1 MMNLRQIT
9 ESVIETCQYGV
20 IVELLRGQDYYN
32 EKQKVLYE
40 RDESGAMQH
49 EAERDSWAMLQKSEK
64 NFYLLDAN
72 LKHEMQTQGVAPDTW
87 VLPPRAS
94 IGTRFV
100 DATCLSLLVCSCA
113 NALFLVQPSS

>member
-1 MMNLRQIT
+1 MNLRQIT

-49 EAERDSWAMLQKSEK
+49 EAERDSWAMVRCSALASCLPVFVLTRTPLAASEVREELLPARRQPEARDADAGYCSR
-64 NFYLLDAN
+64 YL
-72 LKHEMQTQGVAPDTW
+72 GVATA
-87 VLPPRAS
+87 RKY
-94 IGTRFV
+94 
-100 DATCLSLLVCSCA
+100 CLCHE
-113 NALFLVQPSS
+113 